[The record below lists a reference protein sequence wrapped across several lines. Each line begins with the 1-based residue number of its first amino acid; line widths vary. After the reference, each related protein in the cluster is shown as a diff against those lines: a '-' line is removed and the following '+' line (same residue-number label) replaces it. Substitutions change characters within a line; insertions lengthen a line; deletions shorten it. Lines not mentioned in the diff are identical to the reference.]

1 MNYKELKNMTNIFGS
16 IFTGTFTLGQFM
28 LAITASMFMGL
39 ILSIVFMYRNTYT
52 KSFISALVLIP
63 AVETVVI
70 MLVNDNIGVGLSVA
84 GSFALIRFR
93 SVKGNAKELVAVFIA
108 MTIGIICGTGY
119 VALAGVFTLL
129 LCAVMFA
136 LTVTGFGRIPENDR
150 YLKITMPESLNYDE
164 AFTEVLDN
172 YTSSWELESIKTLT
186 LGSLFRVEYSVN
198 MKDPSK
204 VKKMIDELRIRNGN
218 LEIMCGKPATN
229 REEL

>member
-1 MNYKELKNMTNIFGS
+1 MTNIFGS
-16 IFTGTFTLGQFM
+16 IFTGSLTLGQFL
-28 LAITASMFMGL
+28 LAIVASMFMGL
-39 ILSIVFMYRNTYT
+39 ILAIVFMYRNSYT
-52 KSFISALVLIP
+52 RSFVSALVLIP

-93 SVKGNAKELVAVFIA
+93 SVKGTAKELAAVFIA

-129 LCAVMFA
+129 LTVVMFA
-136 LTVTGFGRIPENDR
+136 LTITGFGKVSENNR
-150 YLKITMPESLNYDE
+150 YLKITIPELLNYDE
-164 AFTEVLDN
+164 VFHPVLN
-172 YTSSWELESIKTLT
+172 KYCRSWELESIKTLT
-186 LGSLFRVEYSVN
+186 LGSLFRVEYSAVL
-198 MKDPSK
+198 KDANK
-204 VKKMIDELRIRNGN
+204 TKAMIDELRTRNGN

>member
-1 MNYKELKNMTNIFGS
+1 MTNIFSS
-16 IFTGTFTLGQFM
+16 IFTGSLTLGQFM
-28 LAITASMFMGL
+28 LAIVASMFMGL

-52 KSFISALVLIP
+52 RSFISALVLIP

-70 MLVNDNIGVGLSVA
+70 MLVNDNLGVGLSVA

-119 VALAGVFTLL
+119 VALAAVFTLL

-136 LTVTGFGRIPENDR
+136 LTLTGFGQMSENER
-150 YLKITMPESLNYDE
+150 YLKITIPESLNYDE
-164 AFTEVLDN
+164 IFDDVLN
-172 YTSSWELESIKTLT
+172 EYASSWQLDSIKTLT
-186 LGSLFRVEYSVN
+186 LGSLFRLDYTLT
-198 MKDPSK
+198 MKDPSRM
-204 VKKMIDELRIRNGN
+204 KKMIDELRTRNGN
-218 LEIMCGKPATN
+218 LEIMCSRPAVN

>member
-1 MNYKELKNMTNIFGS
+1 MIMTNIFSS
-16 IFTGTFTLGQFM
+16 IFTGSLTLGQFM
-28 LAITASMFMGL
+28 LAIVASMFMGL

-52 KSFISALVLIP
+52 RSFISALVLIP

-70 MLVNDNIGVGLSVA
+70 MLVNDNLGVGLSVA

-119 VALAGVFTLL
+119 VALAAVFTLL

-136 LTVTGFGRIPENDR
+136 LTLTGFGQMPENER
-150 YLKITMPESLNYDE
+150 YLKITIPESLNYDE
-164 AFTEVLDN
+164 IFDDVLN
-172 YTSSWELESIKTLT
+172 EYASSWQLDSIKTLT
-186 LGSLFRVEYSVN
+186 LGSLFRLDYTLT
-198 MKDPSK
+198 MKDPSRM
-204 VKKMIDELRIRNGN
+204 KKMIDELRTRNGN
-218 LEIMCGKPATN
+218 LEIMCSRPAVN